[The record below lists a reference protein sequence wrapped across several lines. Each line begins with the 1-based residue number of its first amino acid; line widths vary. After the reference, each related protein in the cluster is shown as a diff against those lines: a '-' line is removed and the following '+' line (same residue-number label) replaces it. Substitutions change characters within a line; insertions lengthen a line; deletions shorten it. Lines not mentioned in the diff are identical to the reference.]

1 MRIHL
6 KFGFP
11 LLGKTIRK
19 CNFHE
24 IPANEIEVS
33 QKFENDGP
41 FVLLLHGIIEILLQ
55 RHDNDEP
62 RIKHQALILVR
73 LTDEANSLAA
83 NLNQLEDRFAVA
95 ISSSKHTEEKI
106 AAFTRGTYRVGIVC
120 GMLLEGYDNNKVS
133 VCIIL
138 RKVGSKVVF
147 NQFVGRCLRMT
158 TFAGHECDRTKAD
171 VLSFELFNQRQMWN
185 QMDQLAEED
194 PQDDD
199 SEYA

>member
-1 MRIHL
+1 MRINL
-6 KFGFP
+6 KIDFP
-11 LLGKTIRK
+11 LLGKTIRR
-19 CNFHE
+19 CSFRE
-24 IPANEIEVS
+24 IAANEIKVP
-33 QKFENDGP
+33 QKFENDFP
-41 FVLLLHGIIEILLQ
+41 FVLRLRKEIEMLLR

-73 LTDEANSLAA
+73 LTDEAHSLAT
-83 NLNQLEDRFAVA
+83 NLNELEDKFAVA
-95 ISSSKHTEEKI
+95 ISSSKHTEENI
-106 AAFTRGTYRVGIVC
+106 SAFTSGTYRVGIVC
-120 GMLLEGYDNNKVS
+120 AMLREGYDNNKVS

-158 TFAGHECDRTKAD
+158 TFDGHQYDRTAAD
-171 VLSFELFNQRQMWN
+171 VLSFEAFNQRQMWN